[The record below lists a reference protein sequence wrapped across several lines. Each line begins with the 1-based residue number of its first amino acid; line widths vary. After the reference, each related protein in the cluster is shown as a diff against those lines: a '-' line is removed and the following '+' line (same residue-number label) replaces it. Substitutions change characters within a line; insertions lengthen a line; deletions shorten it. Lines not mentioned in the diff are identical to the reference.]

1 MQDFSFVDQIC
12 RKYIDMGWF
21 PSAVV
26 GIYDKNGT
34 LYRTALGDNPVEG
47 GGRQAVNT
55 DTVYDMA
62 SISKISTST
71 QILLLIDAGQLTLE
85 TTVAQVL
92 PEIQAR
98 PNLYSRL
105 KDVTIYQLLTHTSGI
120 IDWYP
125 FYVQAGKDFYD
136 VFESFIGDTEVQQ
149 GVVYS
154 DMNFMLLGKVV
165 EKIKGKPLAECQLD
179 LKNLLGA
186 EHMEYLPTDLSNVAP
201 SSYGNGIEENMCA
214 ERNLVF
220 DGWRSKAVPTL
231 GGVNDGNAYYFF
243 GGVAGHAGVFGNVDA
258 YERLGRLYLNSDSEL
273 LKRSMM
279 QHEEDR
285 GLGWQVGEAVYPG
298 GCGHTGFTGTTIWV
312 CPEKGIGAVMLT
324 NRLCYPDKPSVN
336 IRDFRREMTQAI
348 YREVSR

>member
-1 MQDFSFVDQIC
+1 MQDFSFVDAIC
-12 RKYIDMGWF
+12 QKYIDKGWF

-34 LYRTALGDNPVEG
+34 LYRTALGDNPAE

-62 SISKISTST
+62 SVSKISTST

-85 TTVAQVL
+85 TTVPEVL
-92 PEIQAR
+92 TEIQAR
-98 PNLYSRL
+98 PNLYQRL
-105 KDVTIYQLLTHTSGI
+105 KDVTIYRLLTHTSGL

-136 VFESFIGDTEVQQ
+136 VFESFIGDTAVETEM
-149 GVVYS
+149 VYS

-165 EKIKGKPLAECQLD
+165 EKLKGKPLAECQLD
-179 LKNLLGA
+179 LKKLLGA
-186 EHMEYLPTDLSNVAP
+186 EHMEYLPQDLSNMAP

-214 ERNLVF
+214 ERSLVF
-220 DGWRSKAVPTL
+220 EGWRSKAVPTL

-258 YERLGRLYLNSDSEL
+258 YERLGRLYLNTDSAL
-273 LKRSMM
+273 LKRSMTR
-279 QHEEDR
+279 QEADR
-285 GLGWQVGEAVYPG
+285 GLGWQVGEDMYPG
-298 GCGHTGFTGTTIWV
+298 GCGHMGFTGTTIWV
-312 CPEKGIGAVMLT
+312 CPEKGIGAAALT
-324 NRLCYPDKPSVN
+324 NRLCYPNRASVN
-336 IRDFRREMTQAI
+336 INEFRREIFQAI
-348 YREVSR
+348 YKEYQA